1 VFNKHSRIF
10 TESGSLNILIVDVG
24 DEKLAYIDFNR
35 TKAPRK
41 TTSAKVLKKPYER
54 MQGKPQSMKIGEFA
68 EMIGSYQYQVKG
80 ADYDNGLYV
89 PQGKSHL
96 NKQMVINKRKEAA
109 RDNYE
114 LIRPIVED
122 KDKRFDY
129 LYTNRSQ
136 EHIKEIS
143 LDTGVKA
150 AQISRMLSQFFSR
163 GGCFNAMFPNYRYCG
178 STFVLPEKI
187 AEGLIKRGRNSKTT
201 NYRARTK
208 EDNTRIE
215 EHLKKLGKKNFDK
228 LPYTKQYEV
237 YDYIYQGVDEEF
249 EDENGVITVQR
260 VPLPE
265 SECISY
271 DQYYGYVKTLE
282 NERKL
287 HWLCKGEKQY
297 LKEYES
303 RLYRARD
310 GIKGPGFR
318 YEIDATVE
326 DVYILFP
333 YFTHMRLSSGRP
345 TTYRVSCTYS
355 GMVVG
360 IHVGIG
366 GPNWAGV
373 LQALYNAFTD
383 KVAFCARY
391 GIKIN
396 PEDWPC
402 YHVCQELTIDNGVE
416 YPKDNMS
423 QMLDEKMGMTCINYM
438 QIYAG
443 SRKGTVEG
451 GFQQDKNDIIQFMPG
466 YVPRIPEK
474 GAKHASNLAV
484 YTYDKFVQ
492 LLIVNTLVRNNQK
505 FNVRLH
511 DKAMSEKGVKATSKE
526 VWNFGLKQYMN
537 DGRGMVRSKEDVL
550 FKLLPSAKASTT
562 AHGIKCKGI
571 FYECTH
577 AASKGWL
584 TDDKTRPVKSLDIRY
599 FDGSTEY
606 IWYKYEDK
614 VYTAKISTQQSSA
627 FTNKCWFDAL
637 HRMEVYSEEK
647 AIQLRK
653 EREARFAQKQ
663 FTEQSTKEALAQL
676 KGTKVP
682 SRNAPSPLTSTIS
695 FIQKKLIDQKTSNLF
710 TQLLGDE
717 SRKPDVSVQ
726 ISTKHQVTS
735 NQFAKMYGD
744 TNNGN

>member
-1 VFNKHSRIF
+1 MFNKHSRIV
-10 TESGSLNILIVDVG
+10 TDSGSLNILIVDVD

-35 TKAPRK
+35 TNAPRK
-41 TTSAKVLKKPYER
+41 KAPAKAPKKSYER
-54 MQGKPQSMKIGEFA
+54 MQAKPKSMNISDFA

-80 ADYDNGLYV
+80 EEYENGLYV
-89 PQGKSHL
+89 PPGQSHL
-96 NKQMVINKRKEAA
+96 NQQFIINKRKTAA

-129 LYTNRSQ
+129 LYTDRSQ

-150 AQISRMLSQFFSR
+150 AQISRMLSLYFSR

-178 STFVLPEKI
+178 GTFVLPEKI
-187 AEGLIKRGRNSKTT
+187 AEGLIKRGRNSETT
-201 NYRARTK
+201 NYRSRTQ

-215 EHLKKLGKKNFDK
+215 EHLKKLGKRNFDK

-237 YDYIYQGVDEEF
+237 YDYIYQGVDKKF
-249 EDENGVITVQR
+249 EDKNGVVTVQR

-271 DQYYGYVKTLE
+271 DQYYGYVKKLE
-282 NERKL
+282 RERKL
-287 HWLCKGEKQY
+287 HWTRKGEKQY

-318 YEIDATVE
+318 YEIDATIE

-333 YFTHMRLSSGRP
+333 YFTDMRLSSGRP
-345 TTYRVSCTYS
+345 TTYRVICTYS
-355 GMVVG
+355 GIVAG

-383 KVAFCARY
+383 KVDFCARF

-402 YHVCQELTIDNGVE
+402 HHVCQELTIDNGVE

-423 QMLDEKMGMTCINYM
+423 QMLDENMGVSCINYM

-451 GFQQDKNDIIQFMPG
+451 GFQQDKNDVIQFMPG

-505 FNVRLH
+505 FNARLH
-511 DKAMSEKGVKATSKE
+511 DKAMSEKGITATSKE

-537 DGRGMVRSKEDVL
+537 GGRGMVRSKEDVL

-571 FYECTH
+571 FYECSH
-577 AASKGWL
+577 AASEGWL
-584 TDDKTRPVKSLDIRY
+584 TDDKTRPVKKLDIRY
-599 FDGSTEY
+599 FDGSTEH
-606 IWYKYEDK
+606 IWYKHENK
-614 VYTAKISTQQSSA
+614 VYTATISSQQSSA
-627 FTNKCWFDAL
+627 YTNKCWFDAL
-637 HRMEVYSEEK
+637 HRMKVYSKEK
-647 AIQLRK
+647 AIQLQK
-653 EREARFAQKQ
+653 ERKARFAQKQ
-663 FTEQSTKEALAQL
+663 FTEQSTKEALEQL

-695 FIQKKLIDQKTSNLF
+695 FIQKKLLDQKTSNLF

-717 SRKPDVSVQ
+717 SRTPDVSVQ